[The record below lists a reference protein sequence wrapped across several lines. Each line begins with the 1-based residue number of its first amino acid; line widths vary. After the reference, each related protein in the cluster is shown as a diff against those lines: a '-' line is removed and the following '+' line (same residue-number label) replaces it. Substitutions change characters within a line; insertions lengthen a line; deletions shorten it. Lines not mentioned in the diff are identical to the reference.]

1 MKQIK
6 VFRPYSTRS
15 GIPGLCVL
23 LLLSAAC
30 QQVPLAPIDPA
41 ANRDRI
47 AARSLTATAVDD
59 ILARHSLPVTQGAWS
74 LDQLTLAAWTLRTDV
89 AVARAEVGAARA
101 KTGVDA
107 QRPNPTVQMTN
118 EKVIS
123 GSPDPWVLGA
133 ALAMTFE
140 LGGKRDIRR
149 EAALAG
155 ERAAEWAF
163 GEALWSAR
171 AEVRSALLDVA
182 FANASVALDGDETRL
197 AREYLDWVDTR
208 LQYGA
213 ATTAERLLAVQ
224 ALNESTS
231 RRELDAVELARAS
244 AKLAAA
250 IGVTS
255 TQLAAVQPELPP
267 LAGVPAIADAD
278 VSAARDLAL
287 VNRLDVRRAL
297 EEYAIAEQD
306 LRAAV
311 ATQYPDLTLA
321 PGYLLDQADH
331 KITLGLDLPVPLF
344 HNASAAIQRAIAER
358 AVAAA
363 RFDDTQAGAL
373 AAIDVAVAEYHAAR
387 AALAAVEQ
395 GERDAADTVTSL
407 ERRLEAGAVNRG
419 QLLAGEIALAGL
431 RRSTLTARRALLDA
445 VSALEQGVERPLYPA
460 SEIDTSGE
468 LRELLVVEPAR

>member
-1 MKQIK
+1 M
-6 VFRPYSTRS
+6 FRPTSADSR
-15 GIPGLCVL
+15 LRFAAAL
-23 LLLSAAC
+23 LLACAGC
-30 QQVPLAPIDPA
+30 QQVPLAPIDAA

-47 AARSLTATAVDD
+47 AARSLTDPAVDD
-59 ILARHSLPVTQGAWS
+59 ALSRHSLPAAPGAWS

-107 QRPNPTVQMTN
+107 QRPNPTVATTT

-123 GSPDPWVLGA
+123 GGPDPWVLGA

-149 EAALAG
+149 ETALAG

-171 AEVRSALLDVA
+171 AEVRSALLDLA
-182 FANASVALDGDETRL
+182 FASESVALDGDEARL
-197 AREYLDWVDTR
+197 AGDYLAWVDTR

-213 ATTAERLLAVQ
+213 ATTSERLAAVQ

-231 RRELDAVELARAS
+231 RRELDGVELARTS
-244 AKLAAA
+244 ATLAAA
-250 IGVTS
+250 IGVTPAE
-255 TQLAAVQPELPP
+255 LARVQPQLPP
-267 LAGVPAIADAD
+267 LRGVPALGDAD
-278 VSAARDLAL
+278 VSSARDLAL

-297 EEYAIAEQD
+297 EEYAVAEQG

-344 HNASAAIQRAIAER
+344 HNANAAIKRAVAER

-363 RFDDTQAGAL
+363 KFDDTQAAAL
-373 AAIDVAVAEYHAAR
+373 AAIDVAIAEYRAAR

-395 GERDAADTVTSL
+395 GERDAADGVTSL
-407 ERRLEAGAVNRG
+407 ERRLDAGAANRG
-419 QLLAGEIALAGL
+419 QLLAGEIALAAL
-431 RRSTLTARRALLDA
+431 RRSTLAARRALLDA
-445 VSALEQGVERPLYPA
+445 VSALEQGVERPLYPVSA
-460 SEIDTSGE
+460 IDTGGGA
-468 LRELLVVEPAR
+468 LRELLVGEPAR